1 MNISG
6 RHASG
11 ILDLTLLGTLAFSF
25 VWYFMPGNPLLE
37 YLSYPPMAQKSWG
50 KFVVVVP
57 QKAEFIRWMGIAFAV
72 LAGGSFLSGIM
83 DRRIVY
89 LGLSCLLVF
98 LYYRV
103 ESLPLGDT
111 SQWIQHADR
120 KRVFL
125 SEPLTNMVYYYM
137 KRLGMLGR
145 VGGLIG
151 FLNALLFFL
160 VADRLSAGAR
170 AAKDVRFRAVMIAL
184 AYVGSGVHLYYF
196 AGTVEN
202 TYMSTPFLLG
212 FLYYYAKYWH
222 EDPGT
227 GSRGVLDRNMALA
240 SLFLS
245 LAALF
250 HGQNTF
256 LYPALPMVAAW
267 RYWRHTSARRV
278 ATDLAVS
285 HAVIL
290 VTAAACYLALVAL
303 GFEIAPGNVTGGGD
317 ESLFVPMGGKT
328 NPFQQYVF
336 FSTEH
341 FGHVAGILSL
351 ASPLFFAVPVL
362 ALAGVR
368 QAGKGGILNTA
379 LVVPALGY
387 ISFIILWNFDYGF
400 PADYD
405 LMVSMGVTVN
415 LCLLSAFFRMQGRLL
430 YLVCALTLVGAL
442 PTWYLFLSF
451 TG

>member
-1 MNISG
+1 
-6 RHASG
+6 
-11 ILDLTLLGTLAFSF
+11 
-25 VWYFMPGNPLLE
+25 
-37 YLSYPPMAQKSWG
+37 
-50 KFVVVVP
+50 
-57 QKAEFIRWMGIAFAV
+57 
-72 LAGGSFLSGIM
+72 
-83 DRRIVY
+83 
-89 LGLSCLLVF
+89 
-98 LYYRV
+98 
-103 ESLPLGDT
+103 
-111 SQWIQHADR
+111 
-120 KRVFL
+120 
-125 SEPLTNMVYYYM
+125 
-137 KRLGMLGR
+137 
-145 VGGLIG
+145 
-151 FLNALLFFL
+151 
-160 VADRLSAGAR
+160 
-170 AAKDVRFRAVMIAL
+170 
-184 AYVGSGVHLYYF
+184 
-196 AGTVEN
+196 
-202 TYMSTPFLLG
+202 
-212 FLYYYAKYWH
+212 
-222 EDPGT
+222 
-227 GSRGVLDRNMALA
+227 
-240 SLFLS
+240 
-245 LAALF
+245 
-250 HGQNTF
+250 
-256 LYPALPMVAAW
+256 
-267 RYWRHTSARRV
+267 
-278 ATDLAVS
+278 
-285 HAVIL
+285 
-290 VTAAACYLALVAL
+290 
-303 GFEIAPGNVTGGGD
+303 VTGGGD